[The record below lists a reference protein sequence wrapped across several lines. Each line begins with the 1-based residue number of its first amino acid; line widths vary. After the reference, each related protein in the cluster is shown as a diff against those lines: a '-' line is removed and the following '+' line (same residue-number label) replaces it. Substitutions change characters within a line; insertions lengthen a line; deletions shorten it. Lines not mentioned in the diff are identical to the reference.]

1 MATIVSVGS
10 GKGGVG
16 KSVVVA
22 SLGAALAQAGRR
34 VILADLDVGGA
45 NLATLFGAFDA
56 PLNLDDFW
64 ARRVKTLSE
73 VVHPLGSRLGL
84 LPGAGET
91 LATANPSYGAKR
103 RLLGA
108 LAGLEADI
116 VLVDV
121 GAGSGFHALDFF
133 LAGQI
138 QLLVAVPE
146 PPAILDAYRFVKLAG
161 IRAVSRTLP
170 ARSVEKRDVQRQSF
184 EDARALLEGLDSAP
198 PEIRSRAR
206 IALASVRPCLV
217 VNRSSDKNAP
227 IARLRQTV
235 NQYLGG
241 ELPVLGYIPEDPCV
255 PDSVRQFRPVI
266 EAFPRSP
273 AAVAFEHTAS
283 AMLARIHAL
292 DDSPAR
298 LPDAREGPAPRFT
311 VA

>member
-22 SLGAALAQAGRR
+22 SLGSALARAGRR
-34 VILADLDVGGA
+34 VVLADLDVGGA

-56 PLNLDDFW
+56 PRSLDDYW
-64 ARRVKTLSE
+64 ARRVETLGE
-73 VVHPLGSRLGL
+73 VICPVASRLGL

-91 LATANPSYGAKR
+91 LATANPSFGAKR
-103 RLLGA
+103 RLLRA
-108 LAGLEADI
+108 LAGLEADV

-170 ARSVEKRDVQRQSF
+170 GRGPEKRDVQRGSF
-184 EDARALLEGLDSAP
+184 EDARTLLEGLDAAP
-198 PEIRSRAR
+198 PELRAR
-206 IALASVRPCLV
+206 ARNALESVKPCLV
-217 VNRSSDKNAP
+217 VNRSADRDAP
-227 IARLRQTV
+227 IARLRKTV
-235 NQYLGG
+235 RQFLGG
-241 ELPVLGYIPEDPCV
+241 ELPVLGSIPDDPCV
-255 PDSVRQFRPVI
+255 PRSVQQFLPVI

-273 AAVAFEHTAS
+273 AAVAFEHIAS
-283 AMLARIHAL
+283 ALLARIHAL
-292 DDSPAR
+292 ETRPAR
-298 LPDAREGPAPRFT
+298 LPDAREGPEPRFT